1 MRFTYPWLI
10 YATPVLTGLLWL
22 LLWLGERRRTRL
34 RTVFTGAGN
43 RPWADPGYVPRR
55 KLWERLLTL
64 AAFALLLVTLSGP
77 RRYRPAEKT
86 EMQGLPYIIALDA
99 SRSMEVTDV
108 RPTRWAAMTNSVDT
122 YLKGLTGDR
131 VGLISFAG
139 RAYLNAPLTF
149 DTLALR
155 TTLKYLSPD
164 AFMDEQ
170 GSDFADVV
178 DRAGRYF
185 ESNNIPTR
193 VVIMLTDG
201 EQFEGELMP
210 RIYHWAHKGLRVVTV
225 GIGTTTGGR
234 VPLPASIGGGEARNA
249 SGQIVIS
256 RINEINLKRIANAS
270 KGKYYRFEP
279 GNNNN
284 VLARIRAE
292 VLQPMAEQLAHENME
307 NYQPWFPLPLAL
319 AAAALVARLLLAADR
334 VRAQARSVAVGV
346 KSLAAPV

>member
-10 YATPVLTGLLWL
+10 YATPILTGLLWL
-22 LLWLGERRRTRL
+22 VLWLGERRRARL

-64 AAFALLLVTLSGP
+64 AAFALLLITLSGP
-77 RRYRPAEKT
+77 RRYRPAEKS

-108 RPTRWAAMTNSVDT
+108 RPTRWAAMTNSIDT
-122 YLKGLTGDR
+122 YLKGITGDR

-210 RIYHWAHKGLRVVTV
+210 RIYHWAHKGLKVITV
-225 GIGTTTGGR
+225 GVGTTTGGYI
-234 VPLPASIGGGEARNA
+234 PEPAPTAARPKSEPILAVLDRASLGAIARAGGGAYFELDRDADRD
-249 SGQIVIS
+249 
-256 RINEINLKRIANAS
+256 IANRIIEETRGRAS
-270 KGKYYRFEP
+270 FRGAEESTEP
-279 GNNNN
+279 LYWRCLFAAACLVCLGALFVHERAELWLQVAGAVGVLA
-284 VLARIRAE
+284 VLAR
-292 VLQPMAEQLAHENME
+292 
-307 NYQPWFPLPLAL
+307 
-319 AAAALVARLLLAADR
+319 LVR
-334 VRAQARSVAVGV
+334 
-346 KSLAAPV
+346 